1 LPSTAHFLQPGGV
14 VIVTGAAQ
22 GFGRAIAQRL
32 AAQGARLALW
42 DVQPAE
48 DTARLCREAGG
59 EVRVWQVDVGSDDQI
74 IGASQEVEAAWGI
87 PYALV
92 NNAGIHPRAMA
103 LELETELWDRVLRVN
118 LTGTF
123 VCARTLGRRMVEA
136 GKGIIVNTASGR
148 ALEGAVNGAAYA
160 ASKAGIANLTKT
172 LALEWAPHDIRVNC
186 VIPGVSD
193 TAQPLEAPGET
204 RESLLARGS
213 RIPLGRI
220 GQPEDVAGI
229 ISFLLGPDAT
239 YMTGQCVAVNGG
251 AIMIP

>member
-1 LPSTAHFLQPGGV
+1 MATAHSLASGDV

-22 GFGRAIAQRL
+22 GFGRAIARRL
-32 AAQGARLALW
+32 ASQGARVAVW
-42 DVQPAE
+42 DVQPPDE
-48 DTARLCREAGG
+48 TVRLCREAGG
-59 EVRVWQVDVGSDDQI
+59 VAQGWQVDVGRDDQI
-74 IGASQEVEAAWGI
+74 VGGVEQVEAAWGI

-92 NNAGIHPRAMA
+92 NNAGIHPRSAA
-103 LELETELWDRVLRVN
+103 LEMDTAFWDRVLRVN

-123 VCARTLGRRMVEA
+123 VCSRTVGRRMVAA
-136 GKGIIVNTASGR
+136 GKGVIVNIASGR
-148 ALEGAVNGAAYA
+148 ALEGAVNGAPYA
-160 ASKAGIANLTKT
+160 ASKAGIIALTKT
-172 LALEWAPHDIRVNC
+172 LALEWAKHDIRVNC

-204 RESLLARGS
+204 RESLLARGP

-239 YMTGQCVAVNGG
+239 YMTGQSVAVNGG

>member
-1 LPSTAHFLQPGGV
+1 M

-22 GFGRAIAQRL
+22 GFGRAIARRL
-32 AAQGARLALW
+32 SSQGARVALW

-48 DTARLCREAGG
+48 ETERLCREAGG
-59 EVRVWQVDVGSDDQI
+59 DVRAWQVDVAQDDQI
-74 IGASQEVEAAWGI
+74 ARGVEEVEATWGI

-92 NNAGIHPRAMA
+92 NNAGIHPRSTA
-103 LELETELWDRVLRVN
+103 LDMDTALWERVLRVN

-123 VCARTLGRRMVEA
+123 VCSRTVARRMLDA
-136 GKGIIVNTASGR
+136 GKGLIINTASGR
-148 ALEGAVNGAAYA
+148 ALEGAVNGASYA
-160 ASKAGIANLTKT
+160 SSKAGIVALTKT
-172 LALEWAPHDIRVNC
+172 LALEWAQHDIRVNC

-193 TAQPLEAPGET
+193 TAQPLDAPGET

-229 ISFLLGPDAT
+229 IAFLLGPDAT